1 MQQLAAHDEGLNNG
15 FLVETSHELA
25 LRYNVAKRHCTDI
38 CRRKSLAR
46 FLPIGHI
53 GLTPPKLL
61 VQNVNVHEAL
71 SPNQF
76 VTRGKSPVTSP
87 AICRQGQITIGKY
100 ALLQNV

>member
-25 LRYNVAKRHCTDI
+25 LRYNVARRHCTDI

-46 FLPIGHI
+46 FLPIG
-53 GLTPPKLL
+53 LTPQKLL
-61 VQNVNVHEAL
+61 VQNVHEAL

-76 VTRGKSPVTSP
+76 VTRGKGPVTSP
-87 AICRQGQITIGKY
+87 AICPRQGQITIGKY